1 MKATIETIREIV
13 KVLTADEQQ
22 LLKDTIKHGYWGDA
36 SAAFVDEELG
46 DIITIA
52 AEIYIT
58 NDAKK
63 GGHFSGRR
71 VSAMFRSIY
80 KKMCSACDNQAGIH
94 LSHCSDW
101 WADGS
106 GDVLMLR
113 ADENA
118 AWRKWAKEPI
128 QPEEPKNEERLTD
141 AINACL
147 AKQNSQNRKT
157 NSTMK
162 TYRINQ
168 FKTKEAVMDA
178 IIEVFK
184 RREDWT
190 EAEARRTGINPEP
203 TFKAQK
209 AYDLAFQSMGGNSF
223 RPGEYQKSK
232 REMVDYLNNMES
244 LFRDARLKWFRF
256 YTQHTY
262 LSTDAGKS
270 EREALLKKINVYN
283 ASIEGLTNNFSR
295 ELLEFLEKNRN
306 CVDWRVARYS
316 EDSVTF
322 GLVDAA
328 DNIDQQSLLTFYI
341 DRGVTGS
348 DEPTL
353 VTSIQNQGRWSC
365 EEVGPQYVRYAW
377 MGLLLLDDRLKSLKE
392 AMIGYGSGVKQMTTA
407 ISTANVQ
414 LRELGL
420 ADYEARFEEYE
431 RQNW

>member
-1 MKATIETIREIV
+1 
-13 KVLTADEQQ
+13 
-22 LLKDTIKHGYWGDA
+22 
-36 SAAFVDEELG
+36 
-46 DIITIA
+46 
-52 AEIYIT
+52 
-58 NDAKK
+58 
-63 GGHFSGRR
+63 
-71 VSAMFRSIY
+71 
-80 KKMCSACDNQAGIH
+80 
-94 LSHCSDW
+94 
-101 WADGS
+101 
-106 GDVLMLR
+106 
-113 ADENA
+113 
-118 AWRKWAKEPI
+118 
-128 QPEEPKNEERLTD
+128 
-141 AINACL
+141 
-147 AKQNSQNRKT
+147 
-157 NSTMK
+157 MK

-244 LFRDARLKWFRF
+244 LFHDARLKWFRF
-256 YTQHTY
+256 YAQHTY

-322 GLVDAA
+322 GLVGAA

-420 ADYEARFEEYE
+420 ADCEARFEEYE

>member
-1 MKATIETIREIV
+1 
-13 KVLTADEQQ
+13 
-22 LLKDTIKHGYWGDA
+22 
-36 SAAFVDEELG
+36 
-46 DIITIA
+46 
-52 AEIYIT
+52 
-58 NDAKK
+58 
-63 GGHFSGRR
+63 
-71 VSAMFRSIY
+71 
-80 KKMCSACDNQAGIH
+80 
-94 LSHCSDW
+94 
-101 WADGS
+101 
-106 GDVLMLR
+106 
-113 ADENA
+113 
-118 AWRKWAKEPI
+118 
-128 QPEEPKNEERLTD
+128 
-141 AINACL
+141 
-147 AKQNSQNRKT
+147 
-157 NSTMK
+157 MK

-256 YTQHTY
+256 YAQHTY

-316 EDSVTF
+316 ENSVTF

-420 ADYEARFEEYE
+420 AECEARFEEYE

>member
-1 MKATIETIREIV
+1 
-13 KVLTADEQQ
+13 
-22 LLKDTIKHGYWGDA
+22 
-36 SAAFVDEELG
+36 
-46 DIITIA
+46 
-52 AEIYIT
+52 
-58 NDAKK
+58 
-63 GGHFSGRR
+63 
-71 VSAMFRSIY
+71 
-80 KKMCSACDNQAGIH
+80 
-94 LSHCSDW
+94 
-101 WADGS
+101 
-106 GDVLMLR
+106 
-113 ADENA
+113 
-118 AWRKWAKEPI
+118 
-128 QPEEPKNEERLTD
+128 
-141 AINACL
+141 
-147 AKQNSQNRKT
+147 
-157 NSTMK
+157 MK

-420 ADYEARFEEYE
+420 ADCEARFEEYE

>member
-1 MKATIETIREIV
+1 
-13 KVLTADEQQ
+13 
-22 LLKDTIKHGYWGDA
+22 
-36 SAAFVDEELG
+36 
-46 DIITIA
+46 
-52 AEIYIT
+52 
-58 NDAKK
+58 
-63 GGHFSGRR
+63 
-71 VSAMFRSIY
+71 
-80 KKMCSACDNQAGIH
+80 
-94 LSHCSDW
+94 
-101 WADGS
+101 
-106 GDVLMLR
+106 
-113 ADENA
+113 
-118 AWRKWAKEPI
+118 
-128 QPEEPKNEERLTD
+128 
-141 AINACL
+141 
-147 AKQNSQNRKT
+147 
-157 NSTMK
+157 MK

-184 RREDWT
+184 RREDWI

-420 ADYEARFEEYE
+420 ADCEARFEEYE

>member
-1 MKATIETIREIV
+1 M
-13 KVLTADEQQ
+13 
-22 LLKDTIKHGYWGDA
+22 
-36 SAAFVDEELG
+36 
-46 DIITIA
+46 
-52 AEIYIT
+52 
-58 NDAKK
+58 
-63 GGHFSGRR
+63 
-71 VSAMFRSIY
+71 
-80 KKMCSACDNQAGIH
+80 
-94 LSHCSDW
+94 
-101 WADGS
+101 
-106 GDVLMLR
+106 
-113 ADENA
+113 
-118 AWRKWAKEPI
+118 
-128 QPEEPKNEERLTD
+128 
-141 AINACL
+141 
-147 AKQNSQNRKT
+147 
-157 NSTMK
+157 MK

-244 LFRDARLKWFRF
+244 LFHDARLKWFRF

-341 DRGVTGS
+341 DRGVTGN

-420 ADYEARFEEYE
+420 ADCEARFEEYE

>member
-1 MKATIETIREIV
+1 
-13 KVLTADEQQ
+13 
-22 LLKDTIKHGYWGDA
+22 
-36 SAAFVDEELG
+36 
-46 DIITIA
+46 
-52 AEIYIT
+52 
-58 NDAKK
+58 
-63 GGHFSGRR
+63 
-71 VSAMFRSIY
+71 
-80 KKMCSACDNQAGIH
+80 
-94 LSHCSDW
+94 
-101 WADGS
+101 
-106 GDVLMLR
+106 
-113 ADENA
+113 
-118 AWRKWAKEPI
+118 
-128 QPEEPKNEERLTD
+128 
-141 AINACL
+141 
-147 AKQNSQNRKT
+147 
-157 NSTMK
+157 MK

-341 DRGVTGS
+341 DRGVTGN

-420 ADYEARFEEYE
+420 ADCEARFEEYE

>member
-1 MKATIETIREIV
+1 
-13 KVLTADEQQ
+13 
-22 LLKDTIKHGYWGDA
+22 
-36 SAAFVDEELG
+36 
-46 DIITIA
+46 
-52 AEIYIT
+52 
-58 NDAKK
+58 
-63 GGHFSGRR
+63 
-71 VSAMFRSIY
+71 
-80 KKMCSACDNQAGIH
+80 
-94 LSHCSDW
+94 
-101 WADGS
+101 
-106 GDVLMLR
+106 
-113 ADENA
+113 
-118 AWRKWAKEPI
+118 
-128 QPEEPKNEERLTD
+128 
-141 AINACL
+141 
-147 AKQNSQNRKT
+147 
-157 NSTMK
+157 MK

-244 LFRDARLKWFRF
+244 LFHDARLKWFRF
-256 YTQHTY
+256 YTHHTY

-283 ASIEGLTNNFSR
+283 ASIERLTNNFSR

-316 EDSVTF
+316 ENSVTF

-341 DRGVTGS
+341 DRGVTGN

-420 ADYEARFEEYE
+420 AECEARFEEYE

>member
-1 MKATIETIREIV
+1 
-13 KVLTADEQQ
+13 
-22 LLKDTIKHGYWGDA
+22 
-36 SAAFVDEELG
+36 
-46 DIITIA
+46 
-52 AEIYIT
+52 
-58 NDAKK
+58 
-63 GGHFSGRR
+63 
-71 VSAMFRSIY
+71 
-80 KKMCSACDNQAGIH
+80 
-94 LSHCSDW
+94 
-101 WADGS
+101 
-106 GDVLMLR
+106 
-113 ADENA
+113 
-118 AWRKWAKEPI
+118 
-128 QPEEPKNEERLTD
+128 
-141 AINACL
+141 
-147 AKQNSQNRKT
+147 
-157 NSTMK
+157 
-162 TYRINQ
+162 
-168 FKTKEAVMDA
+168 MDA

-244 LFRDARLKWFRF
+244 LFHDARLEWFRF
-256 YTQHTY
+256 YAQHTY

-316 EDSVTF
+316 ENSVTF

-420 ADYEARFEEYE
+420 ADCEARFEEYE

>member
-1 MKATIETIREIV
+1 
-13 KVLTADEQQ
+13 
-22 LLKDTIKHGYWGDA
+22 
-36 SAAFVDEELG
+36 
-46 DIITIA
+46 
-52 AEIYIT
+52 
-58 NDAKK
+58 
-63 GGHFSGRR
+63 
-71 VSAMFRSIY
+71 
-80 KKMCSACDNQAGIH
+80 
-94 LSHCSDW
+94 
-101 WADGS
+101 
-106 GDVLMLR
+106 
-113 ADENA
+113 
-118 AWRKWAKEPI
+118 
-128 QPEEPKNEERLTD
+128 
-141 AINACL
+141 
-147 AKQNSQNRKT
+147 
-157 NSTMK
+157 MK

-244 LFRDARLKWFRF
+244 LFHDARLKWFRF

-283 ASIEGLTNNFSR
+283 ASIEELTNNFSR

-316 EDSVTF
+316 ENSVTF

-341 DRGVTGS
+341 DRGVTGN

-392 AMIGYGSGVKQMTTA
+392 AMIGYGSGAKQMTTA

-420 ADYEARFEEYE
+420 ADCEARFEEYE

>member
-1 MKATIETIREIV
+1 
-13 KVLTADEQQ
+13 
-22 LLKDTIKHGYWGDA
+22 
-36 SAAFVDEELG
+36 
-46 DIITIA
+46 
-52 AEIYIT
+52 
-58 NDAKK
+58 
-63 GGHFSGRR
+63 
-71 VSAMFRSIY
+71 
-80 KKMCSACDNQAGIH
+80 
-94 LSHCSDW
+94 
-101 WADGS
+101 
-106 GDVLMLR
+106 
-113 ADENA
+113 
-118 AWRKWAKEPI
+118 
-128 QPEEPKNEERLTD
+128 
-141 AINACL
+141 
-147 AKQNSQNRKT
+147 
-157 NSTMK
+157 
-162 TYRINQ
+162 
-168 FKTKEAVMDA
+168 MDA

-244 LFRDARLKWFRF
+244 LFHDARLKWFRF

-262 LSTDAGKS
+262 LSTDVGKN
-270 EREALLKKINVYN
+270 EHEALLKKINVYN
-283 ASIEGLTNNFSR
+283 ASIEELTNNFSR

-316 EDSVTF
+316 ENSVTF

-420 ADYEARFEEYE
+420 ADCEARFEEYE

>member
-1 MKATIETIREIV
+1 
-13 KVLTADEQQ
+13 
-22 LLKDTIKHGYWGDA
+22 
-36 SAAFVDEELG
+36 
-46 DIITIA
+46 
-52 AEIYIT
+52 
-58 NDAKK
+58 
-63 GGHFSGRR
+63 
-71 VSAMFRSIY
+71 
-80 KKMCSACDNQAGIH
+80 
-94 LSHCSDW
+94 
-101 WADGS
+101 
-106 GDVLMLR
+106 
-113 ADENA
+113 
-118 AWRKWAKEPI
+118 
-128 QPEEPKNEERLTD
+128 
-141 AINACL
+141 
-147 AKQNSQNRKT
+147 
-157 NSTMK
+157 MK

-244 LFRDARLKWFRF
+244 LFHGARLKWFRF
-256 YTQHTY
+256 YAQHTY

-420 ADYEARFEEYE
+420 ADCEARFEEYE

>member
-1 MKATIETIREIV
+1 
-13 KVLTADEQQ
+13 
-22 LLKDTIKHGYWGDA
+22 
-36 SAAFVDEELG
+36 
-46 DIITIA
+46 
-52 AEIYIT
+52 
-58 NDAKK
+58 
-63 GGHFSGRR
+63 
-71 VSAMFRSIY
+71 
-80 KKMCSACDNQAGIH
+80 
-94 LSHCSDW
+94 
-101 WADGS
+101 
-106 GDVLMLR
+106 
-113 ADENA
+113 
-118 AWRKWAKEPI
+118 
-128 QPEEPKNEERLTD
+128 
-141 AINACL
+141 
-147 AKQNSQNRKT
+147 
-157 NSTMK
+157 MK

-168 FKTKEAVMDA
+168 FRTKEAVMDA

-184 RREDWT
+184 RREDWA
-190 EAEARRTGINPEP
+190 EAEAKRTGINPDP

-256 YTQHTY
+256 YAQHTY

-420 ADYEARFEEYE
+420 ADCEARFEEYE

>member
-1 MKATIETIREIV
+1 
-13 KVLTADEQQ
+13 
-22 LLKDTIKHGYWGDA
+22 
-36 SAAFVDEELG
+36 
-46 DIITIA
+46 
-52 AEIYIT
+52 
-58 NDAKK
+58 
-63 GGHFSGRR
+63 
-71 VSAMFRSIY
+71 
-80 KKMCSACDNQAGIH
+80 
-94 LSHCSDW
+94 
-101 WADGS
+101 
-106 GDVLMLR
+106 
-113 ADENA
+113 
-118 AWRKWAKEPI
+118 
-128 QPEEPKNEERLTD
+128 
-141 AINACL
+141 
-147 AKQNSQNRKT
+147 
-157 NSTMK
+157 MK

-244 LFRDARLKWFRF
+244 LFHDARLKWFRF

>member
-1 MKATIETIREIV
+1 
-13 KVLTADEQQ
+13 
-22 LLKDTIKHGYWGDA
+22 
-36 SAAFVDEELG
+36 
-46 DIITIA
+46 
-52 AEIYIT
+52 
-58 NDAKK
+58 
-63 GGHFSGRR
+63 
-71 VSAMFRSIY
+71 
-80 KKMCSACDNQAGIH
+80 
-94 LSHCSDW
+94 
-101 WADGS
+101 
-106 GDVLMLR
+106 
-113 ADENA
+113 
-118 AWRKWAKEPI
+118 
-128 QPEEPKNEERLTD
+128 
-141 AINACL
+141 
-147 AKQNSQNRKT
+147 
-157 NSTMK
+157 MK

-365 EEVGPQYVRYAW
+365 EEVGPQCVRYAW

-420 ADYEARFEEYE
+420 ADYEAQFEEYE

>member
-1 MKATIETIREIV
+1 
-13 KVLTADEQQ
+13 
-22 LLKDTIKHGYWGDA
+22 
-36 SAAFVDEELG
+36 
-46 DIITIA
+46 
-52 AEIYIT
+52 
-58 NDAKK
+58 
-63 GGHFSGRR
+63 
-71 VSAMFRSIY
+71 
-80 KKMCSACDNQAGIH
+80 
-94 LSHCSDW
+94 
-101 WADGS
+101 
-106 GDVLMLR
+106 
-113 ADENA
+113 
-118 AWRKWAKEPI
+118 
-128 QPEEPKNEERLTD
+128 
-141 AINACL
+141 
-147 AKQNSQNRKT
+147 
-157 NSTMK
+157 MK

-223 RPGEYQKSK
+223 RPGVYQKSK
-232 REMVDYLNNMES
+232 REMVEYLNNMES
-244 LFRDARLKWFRF
+244 LFHDARLKWFRF

-341 DRGVTGS
+341 DRGVTGN

-420 ADYEARFEEYE
+420 ADCEARFEEYE

>member
-1 MKATIETIREIV
+1 
-13 KVLTADEQQ
+13 
-22 LLKDTIKHGYWGDA
+22 
-36 SAAFVDEELG
+36 
-46 DIITIA
+46 
-52 AEIYIT
+52 
-58 NDAKK
+58 
-63 GGHFSGRR
+63 
-71 VSAMFRSIY
+71 
-80 KKMCSACDNQAGIH
+80 
-94 LSHCSDW
+94 
-101 WADGS
+101 
-106 GDVLMLR
+106 
-113 ADENA
+113 
-118 AWRKWAKEPI
+118 
-128 QPEEPKNEERLTD
+128 
-141 AINACL
+141 
-147 AKQNSQNRKT
+147 
-157 NSTMK
+157 MK

-209 AYDLAFQSMGGNSF
+209 AYELAFQSMGGNSF

>member
-1 MKATIETIREIV
+1 
-13 KVLTADEQQ
+13 
-22 LLKDTIKHGYWGDA
+22 
-36 SAAFVDEELG
+36 
-46 DIITIA
+46 
-52 AEIYIT
+52 
-58 NDAKK
+58 
-63 GGHFSGRR
+63 
-71 VSAMFRSIY
+71 
-80 KKMCSACDNQAGIH
+80 
-94 LSHCSDW
+94 
-101 WADGS
+101 
-106 GDVLMLR
+106 
-113 ADENA
+113 
-118 AWRKWAKEPI
+118 
-128 QPEEPKNEERLTD
+128 
-141 AINACL
+141 
-147 AKQNSQNRKT
+147 
-157 NSTMK
+157 MK

-244 LFRDARLKWFRF
+244 LFHDARLKWFRF
-256 YTQHTY
+256 YTQDRY
-262 LSTDAGKS
+262 LATDAGKS
-270 EREALLKKINVYN
+270 EREALLETINTHNV
-283 ASIEGLTNNFSR
+283 AIEELTNRFSSD
-295 ELLEFLEKNRN
+295 LAEFLEENRN
-306 CVDWRVARYS
+306 CADWRVARYS
-316 EDSVTF
+316 ETSVTF

-328 DNIDQQSLLTFYI
+328 DNIEQSSLLTFYI
-341 DRGVTGS
+341 DRGVTGN

-392 AMIGYGSGVKQMTTA
+392 AMVRYGSGVRENATA

-420 ADYEARFEEYE
+420 ADCEARFEEYE

>member
-1 MKATIETIREIV
+1 
-13 KVLTADEQQ
+13 
-22 LLKDTIKHGYWGDA
+22 
-36 SAAFVDEELG
+36 
-46 DIITIA
+46 
-52 AEIYIT
+52 
-58 NDAKK
+58 
-63 GGHFSGRR
+63 
-71 VSAMFRSIY
+71 
-80 KKMCSACDNQAGIH
+80 
-94 LSHCSDW
+94 
-101 WADGS
+101 
-106 GDVLMLR
+106 
-113 ADENA
+113 
-118 AWRKWAKEPI
+118 
-128 QPEEPKNEERLTD
+128 
-141 AINACL
+141 
-147 AKQNSQNRKT
+147 
-157 NSTMK
+157 MK

-283 ASIEGLTNNFSR
+283 ASIEELTNNFSR

-420 ADYEARFEEYE
+420 AECEARFEEYE

>member
-1 MKATIETIREIV
+1 
-13 KVLTADEQQ
+13 
-22 LLKDTIKHGYWGDA
+22 
-36 SAAFVDEELG
+36 
-46 DIITIA
+46 
-52 AEIYIT
+52 
-58 NDAKK
+58 
-63 GGHFSGRR
+63 
-71 VSAMFRSIY
+71 
-80 KKMCSACDNQAGIH
+80 
-94 LSHCSDW
+94 
-101 WADGS
+101 
-106 GDVLMLR
+106 
-113 ADENA
+113 
-118 AWRKWAKEPI
+118 
-128 QPEEPKNEERLTD
+128 
-141 AINACL
+141 
-147 AKQNSQNRKT
+147 
-157 NSTMK
+157 MK

-256 YTQHTY
+256 YAQHTY

-283 ASIEGLTNNFSR
+283 ASIEELTNNFSR

-392 AMIGYGSGVKQMTTA
+392 VMIGYGSGVKQMTTA

>member
-1 MKATIETIREIV
+1 
-13 KVLTADEQQ
+13 
-22 LLKDTIKHGYWGDA
+22 
-36 SAAFVDEELG
+36 
-46 DIITIA
+46 
-52 AEIYIT
+52 
-58 NDAKK
+58 
-63 GGHFSGRR
+63 
-71 VSAMFRSIY
+71 
-80 KKMCSACDNQAGIH
+80 
-94 LSHCSDW
+94 
-101 WADGS
+101 
-106 GDVLMLR
+106 
-113 ADENA
+113 
-118 AWRKWAKEPI
+118 
-128 QPEEPKNEERLTD
+128 
-141 AINACL
+141 
-147 AKQNSQNRKT
+147 
-157 NSTMK
+157 MK

-244 LFRDARLKWFRF
+244 LFHDARLKWFRF
-256 YTQHTY
+256 YAQHTY

-316 EDSVTF
+316 ENSVTF

-341 DRGVTGS
+341 DRGVTGN

>member
-1 MKATIETIREIV
+1 
-13 KVLTADEQQ
+13 
-22 LLKDTIKHGYWGDA
+22 
-36 SAAFVDEELG
+36 
-46 DIITIA
+46 
-52 AEIYIT
+52 
-58 NDAKK
+58 
-63 GGHFSGRR
+63 
-71 VSAMFRSIY
+71 
-80 KKMCSACDNQAGIH
+80 
-94 LSHCSDW
+94 
-101 WADGS
+101 
-106 GDVLMLR
+106 
-113 ADENA
+113 
-118 AWRKWAKEPI
+118 
-128 QPEEPKNEERLTD
+128 
-141 AINACL
+141 
-147 AKQNSQNRKT
+147 
-157 NSTMK
+157 MK

-168 FKTKEAVMDA
+168 FRTKEAVMDA

-184 RREDWT
+184 RREDWA
-190 EAEARRTGINPEP
+190 EAEARRTGINPDP

-209 AYDLAFQSMGGNSF
+209 AYDLAFQSLGGNSF
-223 RPGEYQKSK
+223 RPGEYQWSK
-232 REMVDYLNNMES
+232 RSMVQYLTNMES

-316 EDSVTF
+316 ENSVTF

-365 EEVGPQYVRYAW
+365 EEVGPQFVRYAW

-392 AMIGYGSGVKQMTTA
+392 AMIGYGSGVRENATA

-420 ADYEARFEEYE
+420 ADCEARFEEYE

>member
-1 MKATIETIREIV
+1 
-13 KVLTADEQQ
+13 
-22 LLKDTIKHGYWGDA
+22 
-36 SAAFVDEELG
+36 
-46 DIITIA
+46 
-52 AEIYIT
+52 
-58 NDAKK
+58 
-63 GGHFSGRR
+63 
-71 VSAMFRSIY
+71 
-80 KKMCSACDNQAGIH
+80 
-94 LSHCSDW
+94 
-101 WADGS
+101 
-106 GDVLMLR
+106 
-113 ADENA
+113 
-118 AWRKWAKEPI
+118 
-128 QPEEPKNEERLTD
+128 
-141 AINACL
+141 
-147 AKQNSQNRKT
+147 
-157 NSTMK
+157 MK

-392 AMIGYGSGVKQMTTA
+392 AMIGYGSGMKQMTTA

-420 ADYEARFEEYE
+420 ADCEARFEEYE

>member
-1 MKATIETIREIV
+1 
-13 KVLTADEQQ
+13 
-22 LLKDTIKHGYWGDA
+22 
-36 SAAFVDEELG
+36 
-46 DIITIA
+46 
-52 AEIYIT
+52 
-58 NDAKK
+58 
-63 GGHFSGRR
+63 
-71 VSAMFRSIY
+71 
-80 KKMCSACDNQAGIH
+80 
-94 LSHCSDW
+94 
-101 WADGS
+101 
-106 GDVLMLR
+106 
-113 ADENA
+113 
-118 AWRKWAKEPI
+118 
-128 QPEEPKNEERLTD
+128 
-141 AINACL
+141 
-147 AKQNSQNRKT
+147 
-157 NSTMK
+157 MK

-244 LFRDARLKWFRF
+244 LFHDARLKWFRF
-256 YTQHTY
+256 YAQHTY

-328 DNIDQQSLLTFYI
+328 DNIDHQSLLTFYI
-341 DRGVTGS
+341 DRGVTGN

-420 ADYEARFEEYE
+420 ADCEARFEEYE

>member
-1 MKATIETIREIV
+1 
-13 KVLTADEQQ
+13 
-22 LLKDTIKHGYWGDA
+22 
-36 SAAFVDEELG
+36 
-46 DIITIA
+46 
-52 AEIYIT
+52 
-58 NDAKK
+58 
-63 GGHFSGRR
+63 
-71 VSAMFRSIY
+71 
-80 KKMCSACDNQAGIH
+80 
-94 LSHCSDW
+94 
-101 WADGS
+101 
-106 GDVLMLR
+106 
-113 ADENA
+113 
-118 AWRKWAKEPI
+118 
-128 QPEEPKNEERLTD
+128 
-141 AINACL
+141 
-147 AKQNSQNRKT
+147 
-157 NSTMK
+157 
-162 TYRINQ
+162 
-168 FKTKEAVMDA
+168 MDA

-270 EREALLKKINVYN
+270 EREALLKKINAYN

-420 ADYEARFEEYE
+420 ADCEARFEEYE

>member
-1 MKATIETIREIV
+1 
-13 KVLTADEQQ
+13 
-22 LLKDTIKHGYWGDA
+22 
-36 SAAFVDEELG
+36 
-46 DIITIA
+46 
-52 AEIYIT
+52 
-58 NDAKK
+58 
-63 GGHFSGRR
+63 
-71 VSAMFRSIY
+71 
-80 KKMCSACDNQAGIH
+80 
-94 LSHCSDW
+94 
-101 WADGS
+101 
-106 GDVLMLR
+106 
-113 ADENA
+113 
-118 AWRKWAKEPI
+118 
-128 QPEEPKNEERLTD
+128 
-141 AINACL
+141 
-147 AKQNSQNRKT
+147 
-157 NSTMK
+157 MK

-244 LFRDARLKWFRF
+244 LFHDARLKWFRF
-256 YTQHTY
+256 YAQHTY

-341 DRGVTGS
+341 DRGVTGN

-392 AMIGYGSGVKQMTTA
+392 VMVRYGSGVKQMTTA

>member
-1 MKATIETIREIV
+1 
-13 KVLTADEQQ
+13 
-22 LLKDTIKHGYWGDA
+22 
-36 SAAFVDEELG
+36 
-46 DIITIA
+46 
-52 AEIYIT
+52 
-58 NDAKK
+58 
-63 GGHFSGRR
+63 
-71 VSAMFRSIY
+71 
-80 KKMCSACDNQAGIH
+80 
-94 LSHCSDW
+94 
-101 WADGS
+101 
-106 GDVLMLR
+106 
-113 ADENA
+113 
-118 AWRKWAKEPI
+118 
-128 QPEEPKNEERLTD
+128 
-141 AINACL
+141 
-147 AKQNSQNRKT
+147 
-157 NSTMK
+157 MK

-256 YTQHTY
+256 YAQHTY

-392 AMIGYGSGVKQMTTA
+392 AMIGYGSGVKQMTTV

-420 ADYEARFEEYE
+420 ADCEARFEEYE

>member
-1 MKATIETIREIV
+1 
-13 KVLTADEQQ
+13 
-22 LLKDTIKHGYWGDA
+22 
-36 SAAFVDEELG
+36 
-46 DIITIA
+46 
-52 AEIYIT
+52 
-58 NDAKK
+58 
-63 GGHFSGRR
+63 
-71 VSAMFRSIY
+71 
-80 KKMCSACDNQAGIH
+80 
-94 LSHCSDW
+94 
-101 WADGS
+101 
-106 GDVLMLR
+106 
-113 ADENA
+113 
-118 AWRKWAKEPI
+118 
-128 QPEEPKNEERLTD
+128 
-141 AINACL
+141 
-147 AKQNSQNRKT
+147 
-157 NSTMK
+157 MK

-256 YTQHTY
+256 YAQHTY

-270 EREALLKKINVYN
+270 EREALLKKINFYN

-316 EDSVTF
+316 ENSVTF

-420 ADYEARFEEYE
+420 ADCEARFEEYE

>member
-1 MKATIETIREIV
+1 
-13 KVLTADEQQ
+13 
-22 LLKDTIKHGYWGDA
+22 
-36 SAAFVDEELG
+36 
-46 DIITIA
+46 
-52 AEIYIT
+52 
-58 NDAKK
+58 
-63 GGHFSGRR
+63 
-71 VSAMFRSIY
+71 
-80 KKMCSACDNQAGIH
+80 
-94 LSHCSDW
+94 
-101 WADGS
+101 
-106 GDVLMLR
+106 
-113 ADENA
+113 
-118 AWRKWAKEPI
+118 
-128 QPEEPKNEERLTD
+128 
-141 AINACL
+141 
-147 AKQNSQNRKT
+147 
-157 NSTMK
+157 MK

-244 LFRDARLKWFRF
+244 LFHDARLKWFRF
-256 YTQHTY
+256 YTKHTY

-420 ADYEARFEEYE
+420 KDYKAQFEEYE

>member
-1 MKATIETIREIV
+1 
-13 KVLTADEQQ
+13 
-22 LLKDTIKHGYWGDA
+22 
-36 SAAFVDEELG
+36 
-46 DIITIA
+46 
-52 AEIYIT
+52 
-58 NDAKK
+58 
-63 GGHFSGRR
+63 
-71 VSAMFRSIY
+71 
-80 KKMCSACDNQAGIH
+80 
-94 LSHCSDW
+94 
-101 WADGS
+101 
-106 GDVLMLR
+106 
-113 ADENA
+113 
-118 AWRKWAKEPI
+118 
-128 QPEEPKNEERLTD
+128 
-141 AINACL
+141 
-147 AKQNSQNRKT
+147 
-157 NSTMK
+157 MK

-256 YTQHTY
+256 YAQHTY

-283 ASIEGLTNNFSR
+283 ASIERLTNNFSR

-316 EDSVTF
+316 ENSVTF

-420 ADYEARFEEYE
+420 ADCEARFEEYE

>member
-1 MKATIETIREIV
+1 
-13 KVLTADEQQ
+13 
-22 LLKDTIKHGYWGDA
+22 
-36 SAAFVDEELG
+36 
-46 DIITIA
+46 
-52 AEIYIT
+52 
-58 NDAKK
+58 
-63 GGHFSGRR
+63 
-71 VSAMFRSIY
+71 
-80 KKMCSACDNQAGIH
+80 
-94 LSHCSDW
+94 
-101 WADGS
+101 
-106 GDVLMLR
+106 
-113 ADENA
+113 
-118 AWRKWAKEPI
+118 
-128 QPEEPKNEERLTD
+128 
-141 AINACL
+141 
-147 AKQNSQNRKT
+147 
-157 NSTMK
+157 MK

-256 YTQHTY
+256 YAKHTY

-316 EDSVTF
+316 ENSVTF

-420 ADYEARFEEYE
+420 AECEARFEEYE

>member
-1 MKATIETIREIV
+1 
-13 KVLTADEQQ
+13 
-22 LLKDTIKHGYWGDA
+22 
-36 SAAFVDEELG
+36 
-46 DIITIA
+46 
-52 AEIYIT
+52 
-58 NDAKK
+58 
-63 GGHFSGRR
+63 
-71 VSAMFRSIY
+71 
-80 KKMCSACDNQAGIH
+80 
-94 LSHCSDW
+94 
-101 WADGS
+101 
-106 GDVLMLR
+106 
-113 ADENA
+113 
-118 AWRKWAKEPI
+118 
-128 QPEEPKNEERLTD
+128 
-141 AINACL
+141 
-147 AKQNSQNRKT
+147 
-157 NSTMK
+157 MK

-244 LFRDARLKWFRF
+244 LFHDARLKWFRF

-316 EDSVTF
+316 ENSVTF

-341 DRGVTGS
+341 DRGVTGN

-420 ADYEARFEEYE
+420 ADCEARFEEYE